1 MILGAFDPALAG
13 IVSVTREDRTK
24 RRHKASLHGMYVMPT
39 YRGKG
44 LGKELLHRV
53 LALARAM
60 VGLGEIQLVVAS
72 HNTQVVTLY
81 ERFGFELVWTE
92 RRALKME
99 RRYVNV
105 HHMALDLLKARGE
118 VRATVGAV

>member
-1 MILGAFDPALAG
+1 
-13 IVSVTREDRTK
+13 
-24 RRHKASLHGMYVMPT
+24 MYVMPT